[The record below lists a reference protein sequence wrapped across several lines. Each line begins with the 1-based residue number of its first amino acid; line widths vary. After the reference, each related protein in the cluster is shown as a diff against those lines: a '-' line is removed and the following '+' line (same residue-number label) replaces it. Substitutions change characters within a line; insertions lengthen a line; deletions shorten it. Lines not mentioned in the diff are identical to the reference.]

1 MVSDACREG
10 MFARL
15 VRRVPMKRSLA
26 ALAGCALAVALAPSA
41 NGAEQKF
48 VRGEVVVKY
57 ADGASVGERSV
68 ARQAARAV
76 GRADAISGTNGAR
89 VVRVKR
95 NVLAAVRRLERSDG
109 VRYAEPNYVYHA
121 QATPND
127 PRFGELYGL
136 NNTGQTGGTPDADI
150 DAPEGWDVL
159 GLSAFP
165 GAGGAKVGIVDTGI
179 LQSHPEFA
187 GGRIANCGGV
197 NNFGI
202 SLIIIII
209 GADPT
214 IVDGKCND
222 DNGHGTHVAGTI
234 AANANNGSGVAGVAF
249 NSPLAICKGLNS
261 GGSGTLEMIANCIT
275 WLNQKGSKVISMSL
289 GGSAGSAA
297 LQTAVRNASNNGSLL
312 VAAAGNSGNSSLSYP
327 AAYAEVV
334 SVAATD
340 HNDARASFSQFNSD
354 VEVAAP
360 GVNVLS
366 TWNDGGYNTIS
377 GTSMATPHAA
387 AVAALIAG
395 SNPGGGPAAWR
406 AELQA
411 AVDDKGAPGRD
422 PQFGFGRVN
431 VSKVTP

>member
-1 MVSDACREG
+1 
-10 MFARL
+10 
-15 VRRVPMKRSLA
+15 MKRSLTGLA
-26 ALAGCALAVALAPSA
+26 ACALALALAPSTA
-41 NGAEQKF
+41 SADQRF
-48 VRGEVVVKY
+48 VRGEVIVKY
-57 ADGASVGERSV
+57 AKSASAAQKSS

-76 GRADAISGTNGAR
+76 GGTSAIRGTNGAR
-89 VVRVKR
+89 VVQVKGKT
-95 NVLAAVRRLERSDG
+95 VAAVERLSRSAG

-121 QATPND
+121 LATPND

-136 NNTGQTGGTPDADI
+136 QNTGQTGGTADADI
-150 DAPEGWDVL
+150 DAPEGWDAL

-179 LQSHPEFA
+179 LQSHTEFA
-187 GGRIANCGGV
+187 GGRVANCGGV

-202 SLIIIII
+202 SLVIIII

-234 AANANNGSGVAGVAF
+234 AANANNGTGVAGVAF
-249 NSPLAICKGLNS
+249 NSPLAICKGLNAS
-261 GGSGTLEMIANCIT
+261 GSGTLEMIANCIT
-275 WLNQKGSKVISMSL
+275 WLNQRGAKVISMSL
-289 GGSAGSAA
+289 GGSSGSAA
-297 LQTAVRNASNNGSLL
+297 LQAAVQNATNNGSLV

-327 AAYAEVV
+327 AAYPEVV

-340 HNDARASFSQFNSD
+340 HNDAKASFSQFNAD

-366 TWNDGGYNTIS
+366 TWNDGGYRAAS

-395 SNPGGGPAAWR
+395 TNPGGGPAAWR

-411 AVDDKGAPGRD
+411 ATDDKGAPGRD
-422 PQFGFGRVN
+422 PQFGFGRVTL
-431 VSKVTP
+431 SKVTP

>member
-1 MVSDACREG
+1 
-10 MFARL
+10 
-15 VRRVPMKRSLA
+15 MKRSLA
-26 ALAGCALAVALAPSA
+26 GLGACVLAFALVPGASA
-41 NGAEQKF
+41 AEQKF

-57 ADGASVGERSV
+57 SNGATAAQKAT
-68 ARQAARAV
+68 ARHAARAA
-76 GRADAISGTNGAR
+76 GRADRIKGTRGAR
-89 VVRVKR
+89 VIQVRGSVRK
-95 NVLAAVRRLERSDG
+95 AIRRLERSG
-109 VRYAEPNYVYHA
+109 AVRYAEPNYVYHA
-121 QATPND
+121 LATPND
-127 PRFGELYGL
+127 PSFGQLYGL
-136 NNTGQTGGTPDADI
+136 NNAGQTGGTPDADI
-150 DAPEGWDVL
+150 DAPQGWDVL

-179 LQSHPEFA
+179 QQTHPEFA

-197 NNFGI
+197 NNFG
-202 SLIIIII
+202 SNLVIIVV

-214 IVDGKCND
+214 IVNGKCND

-234 AANANNGSGVAGVAF
+234 AANANNGTGVAGVAF

-261 GGSGTLEMIANCIT
+261 GGSGTLQMIANCIT
-275 WLNQKGSKVISMSL
+275 WLNQQGAKVISMSL
-289 GGSAGSAA
+289 GGSSGSAA
-297 LQTAVRNASNNGSLL
+297 LQTAVTNATNNGSLL

-340 HNDARASFSQFNSD
+340 HNDAKASFSQFNAD

-360 GVNVLS
+360 GVNILS
-366 TWNDGGYNTIS
+366 TWNNGGYNTIS

-395 SNPGGGPAAWR
+395 TNPGGGPAAWR
-406 AELQA
+406 SELQA
-411 AVDDKGAPGRD
+411 SVDDKGTPGRD

-431 VSKVTP
+431 LSKVTP

>member
-1 MVSDACREG
+1 
-10 MFARL
+10 
-15 VRRVPMKRSLA
+15 MKRSLA
-26 ALAGCALAVALAPSA
+26 GLGACVLTFALVPGASA
-41 NGAEQKF
+41 AEQKY

-57 ADGASVGERSV
+57 AKGATAAQKST
-68 ARQAARAV
+68 ARHAARAA
-76 GRADAISGTNGAR
+76 GRAERVRGTRGAKVIQVRGSVRKAI
-89 VVRVKR
+89 
-95 NVLAAVRRLERSDG
+95 RRLERSG
-109 VRYAEPNYVYHA
+109 AVRYAEPNYVYRA
-121 QATPND
+121 LATPND
-127 PRFGELYGL
+127 PRYGELYGL

-150 DAPEGWDVL
+150 DASEGWDVL

-179 LQSHPEFA
+179 QQSHPEFA

-197 NNFGI
+197 NNFGT
-202 SLIIIII
+202 SLGIIII
-209 GADPT
+209 GSDPT
-214 IVDGKCND
+214 IVGGKCSD

-234 AANANNGSGVAGVAF
+234 AANANNGTGVAGVAF
-249 NSPLAICKGLNS
+249 NSPLAICKALNS
-261 GGSGTLEMIANCIT
+261 GGSGTLAMIANCIT
-275 WLNQKGSKVISMSL
+275 WLNQQGAKVISMSL
-289 GGSAGSAA
+289 GGSSGSSA

-340 HNDARASFSQFNSD
+340 HNDARASFSQFNAD

-366 TWNDGGYNTIS
+366 TWNNGAYNTIS

-395 SNPGGGPAAWR
+395 TNPGGGPSAWR
-406 AELQA
+406 SELQA
-411 AVDDKGAPGRD
+411 SVDDKGTPGRD

-431 VSKVTP
+431 LSKVTP

>member
-1 MVSDACREG
+1 
-10 MFARL
+10 
-15 VRRVPMKRSLA
+15 MKRSLTGLA
-26 ALAGCALAVALAPSA
+26 ACALALALAPSTA
-41 NGAEQKF
+41 SADQRF
-48 VRGEVVVKY
+48 VRGEVIVKY
-57 ADGASVGERSV
+57 AKSASAAQKSS

-76 GRADAISGTNGAR
+76 GGTSAIRGTNGAR
-89 VVRVKR
+89 VVQVEGKTVAAVKR
-95 NVLAAVRRLERSDG
+95 LSRSAG

-121 QATPND
+121 LATPND

-136 NNTGQTGGTPDADI
+136 HNTGQTGGTADADI
-150 DAPEGWDVL
+150 DAPEGWDAL

-187 GGRIANCGGV
+187 GGRVANCGGV

-202 SLIIIII
+202 SLVIIII

-234 AANANNGSGVAGVAF
+234 AANANNGTGVAGVAF
-249 NSPLAICKGLNS
+249 NSPLAICKGLNAS
-261 GGSGTLEMIANCIT
+261 GSGTLEMIANCIT
-275 WLNQKGSKVISMSL
+275 WLNQRGAKVISMSL
-289 GGSAGSAA
+289 GGSSGSAA
-297 LQTAVRNASNNGSLL
+297 LQAAVQNATNNGSLV

-327 AAYAEVV
+327 AAYPEVV

-340 HNDARASFSQFNSD
+340 HNDAKASFSQFNAD

-366 TWNDGGYNTIS
+366 TWNDGGYRTAS

-395 SNPGGGPAAWR
+395 TNPGGGPAAWR

-411 AVDDKGAPGRD
+411 ATDDKGTPGRD
-422 PQFGFGRVN
+422 PQFGFGRVTL
-431 VSKVTP
+431 SKVTP

>member
-1 MVSDACREG
+1 VGLGA
-10 MFARL
+10 
-15 VRRVPMKRSLA
+15 
-26 ALAGCALAVALAPSA
+26 CALSLVLVPVAS
-41 NGAEQKF
+41 AEQEF

-57 ADGASVGERSV
+57 ANGASAAEKAGAERSADVGRKV
-68 ARQAARAV
+68 ARVKGV
-76 GRADAISGTNGAR
+76 GAQI
-89 VVRVKR
+89 VRVSGGTQ
-95 NVLAAVRRLERSDG
+95 AAVRKLNRSAA
-109 VRYAEPNYVYHA
+109 VEFAEPNYVYHA

-150 DAPEGWDVL
+150 DAPEGWDAL

-179 LQSHPEFA
+179 QQSHPEFG
-187 GGRIANCGGV
+187 GGRVANCGGV
-197 NNFGI
+197 NNFGT
-202 SLIIIII
+202 SLVLIIV
-209 GADPT
+209 GSDPT

-234 AANANNGSGVAGVAF
+234 AANANNGTGVAGVAF
-249 NSPLAICKGLNS
+249 NSPLAICKALNS
-261 GGSGTLEMIANCIT
+261 GGSGTLVMIANCIT
-275 WLNQKGSKVISMSL
+275 WLSQRNADVISMSL
-289 GGSAGSAA
+289 GGSSGSAA
-297 LQTAVRNASNNGSLL
+297 LQQAVTNATNNGSLL

-340 HNDARASFSQFNSD
+340 HNDAKASFSQFNAD

-360 GVNVLS
+360 GVNTLS
-366 TWNDGGYNTIS
+366 TWNNGAYNTIS

-395 SNPGGGPAAWR
+395 TNPGGSPAAWR
-406 AELQA
+406 SELQA
-411 AVDDKGAPGRD
+411 ATDDKGTPGRD
-422 PQFGFGRVN
+422 PQFGFGRVTL
-431 VSKVTP
+431 SKVTP

>member
-1 MVSDACREG
+1 MS
-10 MFARL
+10 L
-15 VRRVPMKRSLA
+15 KRSLA
-26 ALAGCALAVALAPSA
+26 GVAACALALVLTPSA
-41 NGAEQKF
+41 ASADQQY

-57 ADGASVGERSV
+57 ADGVTVAERSKARSV
-68 ARQAARAV
+68 ADLAGGATRIKGTGGAKVVEVDGAV
-76 GRADAISGTNGAR
+76 Q
-89 VVRVKR
+89 
-95 NVLAAVRRLERSDG
+95 AAVRQLESAPG

-121 QATPND
+121 LATPND
-127 PRFGELYGL
+127 PRYGELYGL
-136 NNTGQTGGTPDADI
+136 NNTGQTGGTADADI
-150 DAPEGWDVL
+150 DAPEGWDAL

-187 GGRIANCGGV
+187 GGRIADCGGV

-202 SLIIIII
+202 SLIVIIV

-234 AANANNGSGVAGVAF
+234 AANANNGTGVAGVSF
-249 NSPLAICKGLNS
+249 NSPLAICKGLNAS
-261 GGSGTLEMIANCIT
+261 GSGTLEMIANCIT
-275 WLNQKGSKVISMSL
+275 WLNQRGSKVISMSL

-297 LQTAVRNASNNGSLL
+297 LQAAVRNATDNGSLL
-312 VAAAGNSGNSSLSYP
+312 VAASGNSGNSSLSYP
-327 AAYAEVV
+327 AAYPEVV

-340 HNDARASFSQFNSD
+340 HNDAKASFSQFNAD

-360 GVNVLS
+360 GVDVLS
-366 TWNDGGYNTIS
+366 TWNDGGYRTAS

-395 SNPGGGPAAWR
+395 TDPGGGPAAWR
-406 AELQA
+406 SELQA
-411 AVDDKGAPGRD
+411 ATDDKGAPGRD
-422 PQFGFGRVN
+422 AQFGFGRVTL
-431 VSKVTP
+431 SKVTP

>member
-1 MVSDACREG
+1 
-10 MFARL
+10 
-15 VRRVPMKRSLA
+15 MKRSLA
-26 ALAGCALAVALAPSA
+26 GLVAGALALALVPSA
-41 NGAEQKF
+41 NAAEQKF

-57 ADGASVGERSV
+57 AKGASAAQKAT
-68 ARQAARAV
+68 ARTAARAV
-76 GRADAISGTNGAR
+76 GRAATIKGTRGAR
-89 VVRVKR
+89 VVRVKG
-95 NVLAAVRRLERSDG
+95 NVRKAVKRFNRSAG

-121 QATPND
+121 LATPND

-136 NNTGQTGGTPDADI
+136 DNRGQTGGTPDADI
-150 DAPEGWDVL
+150 DAPEGWDLL

-187 GGRIANCGGV
+187 GGRVANCGGV
-197 NNFGI
+197 NNFGV
-202 SLIIIII
+202 SLVIIIV

-234 AANANNGSGVAGVAF
+234 AANANNGTGVAGAAF

-261 GGSGTLEMIANCIT
+261 AGSGTLEMIANCIT
-275 WLNQKGSKVISMSL
+275 WLNQRGAKVISMSL

-297 LQTAVRNASNNGSLL
+297 LQAAVQNATNNGSLL

-327 AAYAEVV
+327 AAYPEVV

-340 HNDARASFSQFNSD
+340 HNDAKASFSQFNAD

-366 TWNDGGYNTIS
+366 TWNDGGYRAAS

-395 SNPGGGPAAWR
+395 TNPGGGPAAWR

-411 AVDDKGAPGRD
+411 ATDDKGAPGRD
-422 PQFGFGRVN
+422 PQFGFGRVTL
-431 VSKVTP
+431 SKVTP

>member
-1 MVSDACREG
+1 MN
-10 MFARL
+10 
-15 VRRVPMKRSLA
+15 RSLA
-26 ALAGCALAVALAPSA
+26 GIGAFALALALAPSA
-41 NGAEQKF
+41 SAADQEF
-48 VRGEVVVKY
+48 VRGEVIVKY
-57 ADGASVGERSV
+57 ANGASAAQKSS
-68 ARQAARAV
+68 ARHSARAV
-76 GRADAISGTNGAR
+76 RR
-89 VVRVKR
+89 VSRVKGTGGAQVVKVR
-95 NVLAAVRRLERSDG
+95 GGVRAAVRRLNRSAG
-109 VRYAEPNYVYHA
+109 VSYAEPNYVYHA
-121 QATPND
+121 LATPND

-136 NNTGQTGGTPDADI
+136 NNTSQTGGTPDADI

-159 GLSAFP
+159 GLNAFP

-179 LQSHPEFA
+179 QQNHAEFA

-197 NNFGI
+197 NNFGT
-202 SLIIIII
+202 SLGVIII
-209 GADPT
+209 GSDPT
-214 IVDGKCND
+214 IVNGKCND
-222 DNGHGTHVAGTI
+222 DHGHGTHVAGTI
-234 AANANNGSGVAGVAF
+234 AANANNGTGVAGVAF
-249 NSPLAICKGLNS
+249 NSPLAVCKALNS
-261 GGSGTLEMIANCIT
+261 GGSGTLVMIANCIT
-275 WLNQKGSKVISMSL
+275 WLSQQGSKVISMSL
-289 GGSAGSAA
+289 GGASGSAA
-297 LQTAVRNASNNGSLL
+297 LQTAVTNATNNGSLL

-340 HNDARASFSQFNSD
+340 HNDARASFSQFNAD

-366 TWNDGGYNTIS
+366 TWLNGGYNTIS

-395 SNPGGGPAAWR
+395 TNSGGGPSAWR

-431 VSKVTP
+431 VTKVTP